1 MTTNT
6 LQRNISD
13 REKALSMEKP
23 RCYSKNNEL
32 KLDNFPASS
41 YNTVPPQLS
50 NEFINI
56 PILPIFTSFA

>member
-1 MTTNT
+1 MTANT

-32 KLDNFPASS
+32 KLDNFPAPS
-41 YNTVPPQLS
+41 YNTVHPS
-50 NEFINI
+50 
-56 PILPIFTSFA
+56 AVK